1 MPNIL
6 THIIERIESHLAS
19 LPKKA
24 RKSIGQFF
32 TSRETAAF
40 MASLFQVPA
49 DLSQAMILDAG
60 AGTGILSAAL
70 VERLQDYQATLNSI
84 HLIKRIV
91 IINPRPQNGTASGLE
106 CGGVALNCIHFI
118 DKNTLNDK

>member
-1 MPNIL
+1 MNTLLPP
-6 THIIERIESHLAS
+6 IIERTESYLAS

-40 MASLFQVPA
+40 MVSLFRVPS

-70 VERLQDYQATLNSI
+70 VERLQEYQATINSI
-84 HLIKRIV
+84 HLV
-91 IINPRPQNGTASGLE
+91 CYENDAQIIGLLQDILE
-106 CGGVALNCIHFI
+106 FL
-118 DKNTLNDK
+118 KLL